1 MTRLLTIL
9 MAPLLLTGCMLSPGK
24 FTSELQLLADD
35 TFAFSYTGEIQM
47 LALSKL
53 ADLAENS
60 DESFEA
66 ECYDDDFEVRECS
79 AVEIAEQREEWD
91 GNAQVRREKQAREAE
106 QMRAFLG
113 GIDPS
118 DPEAAKEL
126 ANRLERQRGW
136 QQVEYRGDGLFDVEF
151 AISGTLG
158 HDFVFPTIER
168 IQGFNAFVGVHLRDG
183 DQIRIDAPGFVG
195 QKDTNPM
202 LGGGA
207 PLAAMAAMSEADDGG
222 EMPRIVIP
230 EGTFTIVT
238 DGRIL
243 ANNTNEGPAP
253 HALGQSLSWNIG
265 PATSQAP
272 TALIAFD

>member
-66 ECYDDDFEVRECS
+66 ECYDDDFDVRECS
-79 AVEIAEQREEWD
+79 AVEIAKQREEWD
-91 GNAQVRREKQAREAE
+91 ANAQERREKQAREAE

-136 QQVEYRGDGLFDVEF
+136 QRVEYRGDGLFDVEF

-202 LGGGA
+202 LGGA

-243 ANNTNEGPAP
+243 ANNTDEGPAP
-253 HALGQSLSWNIG
+253 HALGQSLSWRIG

>member
-91 GNAQVRREKQAREAE
+91 GNAQERREKQAREAE

-118 DPEAAKEL
+118 DPEAAEEL

-136 QQVEYRGDGLFDVEF
+136 QRVEYRGDGLFDVEF
-151 AISGTLG
+151 GISGTLG

-168 IQGFNAFVGVHLRDG
+168 MQGFNAFVGVHLRDG
-183 DQIRIDAPGFVG
+183 DQIRVDAPGFVG

-202 LGGGA
+202 LGGA

-243 ANNTNEGPAP
+243 ANNTDEGPAP